1 MTFERGR
8 AMLATTEVAIVEGI
22 HVVAEN
28 RRHKGGSH
36 LALTMEW
43 LEHLAAGSVR
53 GSAVSDAA
61 RDPDG
66 GPSYWSARARP
77 SGRARSRTRLRDGYA
92 ASGCGRAQ
100 LPGC

>member
-1 MTFERGR
+1 MTFERGQ
-8 AMLATTEVAIVEGI
+8 AMLAPTEVAIVEGI

-43 LEHLAAGSVR
+43 LEHLAAGPVQR
-53 GSAVSDAA
+53 IGCSDAA

-66 GPSYWSARARP
+66 GPSY
-77 SGRARSRTRLRDGYA
+77 
-92 ASGCGRAQ
+92 
-100 LPGC
+100 